1 MNFKNRYLFLFSV
14 LAMVLF
20 VACKED
26 PEPSFF
32 EPELSVMPAENMHR
46 TGATISGTIHAQNNS
61 VVEKFGIEYSEYEN
75 FSVTHEVVANASPS
89 EELFT
94 VHLTDLDAG
103 TAYYYRAFAFSG
115 YSTAY
120 SNPLA
125 FSTPKMSAPV
135 FGVTSVNDVSYT
147 SASLQSSITD
157 SGGEDFIMSAYF
169 YKQVES
175 EDDVDLTFSTEG
187 VQQISCDTTYVVQV
201 KNLESGKMYAARPY
215 GITAAGLGYG
225 DIVYFTTPET
235 QKLLVSTVVLGN
247 ELIDEGSMEV
257 SASVLSEGT
266 YPIAEYGF
274 CYSTTNTMPDEDD
287 IVVKVNH
294 VGTEFSGKLKNLQSL
309 TTYYVRA
316 YAKNNQ
322 GEIAYSEEAV
332 EFTTSKY
339 KSITVEMIG
348 FERPDVNDSSK
359 VVLCGLYDSYAE
371 LREVGFVLNDTTK
384 VVAKTNV
391 LPGNATYHYAFE
403 LESGKPYVVSAY
415 ILTENSEYYYATKRV
430 NIDAVATQFPKYSMN
445 IQNVEVDNNAAVF
458 TGTLEQVN
466 VHLKDEVSVT
476 YGVCVGQKGSTP
488 TKENC
493 LFHLSDVAVLNAAN
507 RAKNWTLPLTEGLS
521 PNTEYSYVAYYID
534 YYGNI
539 VYTQVAEFTT
549 AKPMYNMNVQIVD
562 IKQTSVVF
570 TGTLEQ
576 VNAYFNDEVSVI
588 YGVCVGQKGSTP
600 TKEDC
605 LFHLS
610 DVAVLNTANRA
621 KNWTLPLS
629 SGLSP
634 NTDYSY
640 VAYYTDCYGNIV
652 YTQVAEFT
660 TSKPPMY
667 SMNVQVV
674 DIKHNSAVFTGTLE
688 QVNANFE
695 DEVSVN
701 YGVCIGQKG
710 STPTKE
716 DCLFHLS
723 DVAVLNAANRAKNWT
738 IPLTDGLSPS
748 TEYSYVAYYTD
759 YYGNIVYMQV
769 AEFTTVKPP
778 KYTMNV
784 QVVDIKHTLVVF
796 TGTLE
801 QVNANFEDEVS
812 VNYGVCIGQKGSTP
826 TKENCLFHL
835 SDVAVLNALNGTKN
849 WTLSL
854 TDGLS
859 SSTVYSYVAYYID
872 YDGKVVY
879 TQMAEFTT
887 EKLSEILAYTVKG
900 VSFNMKGVEGG
911 TFQMGATPE
920 QKGADDDEKPAHSVT
935 LGDYYIGETE
945 VTQELWTAV
954 MGTNPSYDTDN
965 VQYPVEQV
973 SWDDCQTF
981 ISKLNALT
989 GENFHLPT
997 EAQWEYA
1004 ARGGNKS
1011 RGYLYSGSNS
1021 IGYVAWYGDNSGMQT
1036 HVVKTK
1042 SPNELGLYDMT
1053 GNVWEW
1059 CQDWYGS
1066 YSSAPVTNP
1075 TGPASGDYRVYR
1087 GGGWRYVASCCRVAY
1102 RGWYMHHE
1110 GDYNVGLRLA
1120 L

>member
-1 MNFKNRYLFLFSV
+1 MNFKNRYLFLFSA

-75 FSVTHEVVANASPS
+75 FSVTHEVVANTSPS

-94 VHLTDLDAG
+94 VHLTDLAAG
-103 TAYYYRAFAFSG
+103 TTYYYCAFAFSG

-135 FGVTSVNDVSYT
+135 FGVTVVNDVSHT
-147 SASLQSSITD
+147 SASFQSSIMD
-157 SGGEDFIMSAYF
+157 SGGEEFIMSAYF
-169 YKQVES
+169 YKQVAS

-215 GITAAGLGYG
+215 GITAAGLGFG

-235 QKLLVSTVVLGN
+235 QNVLVSTVVLGN
-247 ELIDEGSMEV
+247 ELVNEGSKEV

-266 YPIAEYGF
+266 YPIEECGF
-274 CYSTTNTMPDEDD
+274 CYSATNPMPDVDD
-287 IVVKVNH
+287 MVVKVNH

-339 KSITVEMIG
+339 RSIIVEMLG
-348 FERPDVNDSSK
+348 FERPDVNDSRK

-384 VVAKTNV
+384 VVARTNV
-391 LPGNATYHYAFE
+391 LPGNATYHYVFE
-403 LESGKPYVVSAY
+403 LESEKPYVVSAY

-430 NIDAVATQFPKYSMN
+430 NIDVVTTQLPQYSMN
-445 IQNVEVDNNAAVF
+445 IQNVEVDHNAAVF
-458 TGTLEQVN
+458 NGTLEQVN
-466 VHLKDEVSVT
+466 AYFNDEVSVT
-476 YGVCVGQKGSTP
+476 YGVCVGQKGTAP

-507 RAKNWTLPLTEGLS
+507 RAKSCTLQLTDGLLPS
-521 PNTEYSYVAYYID
+521 TEYSYVAYYTD

-539 VYTQVAEFTT
+539 VYTQVAQFTT
-549 AKPMYNMNVQIVD
+549 A
-562 IKQTSVVF
+562 
-570 TGTLEQ
+570 
-576 VNAYFNDEVSVI
+576 
-588 YGVCVGQKGSTP
+588 
-600 TKEDC
+600 
-605 LFHLS
+605 
-610 DVAVLNTANRA
+610 
-621 KNWTLPLS
+621 
-629 SGLSP
+629 
-634 NTDYSY
+634 
-640 VAYYTDCYGNIV
+640 
-652 YTQVAEFT
+652 
-660 TSKPPMY
+660 KPPMY

-674 DIKHNSAVFTGTLE
+674 DVKQTSAVFTGTLE
-688 QVNANFE
+688 QVNANFN
-695 DEVSVN
+695 DEVSVT
-701 YGVCIGQKG
+701 YGVCVGQKG

-738 IPLTDGLSPS
+738 LPLTDGLSRG

-759 YYGNIVYMQV
+759 YYGNIVYTQV
-769 AEFTTVKPP
+769 AKFSTIKP
-778 KYTMNV
+778 
-784 QVVDIKHTLVVF
+784 
-796 TGTLE
+796 
-801 QVNANFEDEVS
+801 
-812 VNYGVCIGQKGSTP
+812 
-826 TKENCLFHL
+826 
-835 SDVAVLNALNGTKN
+835 DV
-849 WTLSL
+849 L
-854 TDGLS
+854 T
-859 SSTVYSYVAYYID
+859 
-872 YDGKVVY
+872 
-879 TQMAEFTT
+879 
-887 EKLSEILAYTVKG
+887 YTVNG
-900 VSFNMKGVEGG
+900 VSFNMKSVEGG
-911 TFQMGATPE
+911 TFKMGATPE
-920 QKGADDDEKPAHSVT
+920 QTGAEGDEKPVHSVT
-935 LGDYYIGETE
+935 LSDYYIGETE
-945 VTQELWTAV
+945 VTQELWMAV
-954 MGTNPSYDTDN
+954 MGTNPSSFTGN
-965 VQYPVEQV
+965 TQRPVEQV

-989 GENFHLPT
+989 GENFRLPT

-1011 RGYLYSGSNS
+1011 RGYLYSGSNWLDE
-1021 IGYVAWYGDNSGMQT
+1021 VAWYSGNSGDKT
-1036 HVVKTK
+1036 HAVKTK
-1042 SPNELGLYDMT
+1042 SPNELGLYDMS

-1066 YSSAPVTNP
+1066 YYSAAVTNP
-1075 TGPASGDYRVYR
+1075 TGPTSGSNRVNR
-1087 GGGWRYVASCCRVAY
+1087 GGSWHSYASICRAASRDYDAPGY
-1102 RGWYMHHE
+1102 R
-1110 GDYNVGLRLA
+1110 NNFLGLRLV